1 MKTTLG
7 KLWLGELTPW
17 SEAEEEY
24 EDVLR
29 YAEILEA
36 CFETLMEQLDE
47 EGKMLLKKYEQTQND
62 YLFLAREDSFKK
74 GFSLG
79 VKLMAEAFFMK

>member
-47 EGKMLLKKYEQTQND
+47 EGKNMSKHRMIICFWRGRILSKKDFLL
-62 YLFLAREDSFKK
+62 
-74 GFSLG
+74 
-79 VKLMAEAFFMK
+79 V